1 MSLSNSGSNDIIKI
15 LNNSV
20 TESITNSLLARK
32 SGSPITPPISELRA
46 PWTPPLR
53 PQPLE
58 DTREPI
64 ELVIS
69 KEVCNDCP
77 ACRACLDKAYK
88 EHSKEYYSRL
98 DQITKLER
106 DYAAEAAKCMA
117 AFIQDLVKTGAE
129 WGRMLEF
136 LLQAVW
142 NLREESLDP
151 YFVPTVEFLWELL
164 TSKGQEGCIN
174 GCAGSLPVT
183 FPVFPLTH
191 EQQWLLRTCGAAC
204 YSRVTGGVFPPD
216 FKWEDTKQLEY
227 ILYKFLYNETLG
239 GQGLSVQPGITLL
252 TRILLCLGS
261 LGIAKAASDCW
272 DAAYSSWI
280 QNKKL
285 LERLLL
291 WGPPYPAFVPEDL
304 HKREKA
310 CIRLVLPLCAEFSNE
325 TNEAN

>member
-1 MSLSNSGSNDIIKI
+1 MSLSNSGSDNITKI

-20 TESITNSLLARK
+20 IESITNSLLARK
-32 SGSPITPPISELRA
+32 SGSPTTPPISGLRA

-53 PQPLE
+53 PEPLE
-58 DTREPI
+58 DPRQPI
-64 ELVIS
+64 LLRF
-69 KEVCNDCP
+69 KGFCKDCP
-77 ACRACLDKAYK
+77 ACKGCLDKAYE
-88 EHSKEYYSRL
+88 EHRKEYQRRL
-98 DQITKLER
+98 DQIRKLER

-117 AFIQDLVKTGAE
+117 AFIQELVKTGEE

-136 LLQAVW
+136 LLEAAW
-142 NLREESLDP
+142 KLRETSLDP

-164 TSKGQEGCIN
+164 TRNQEGCSG

-183 FPVFPLTH
+183 LPVFPLTY

-216 FKWEDTKQLEY
+216 FKWGDVKQLEY

-239 GQGLSVQPGITLL
+239 GQGLSAQPGIAFII
-252 TRILLCLGS
+252 RILLCIGS

-272 DAAYSSWI
+272 DAAHSSWT
-280 QNKKL
+280 QNKEL

-291 WGPPYPAFVPEDL
+291 WGPPYPAFLPGDL
-304 HKREKA
+304 YKREQV
-310 CIRLVLPLCAEFSNE
+310 CIRLVLPLCAELSNE